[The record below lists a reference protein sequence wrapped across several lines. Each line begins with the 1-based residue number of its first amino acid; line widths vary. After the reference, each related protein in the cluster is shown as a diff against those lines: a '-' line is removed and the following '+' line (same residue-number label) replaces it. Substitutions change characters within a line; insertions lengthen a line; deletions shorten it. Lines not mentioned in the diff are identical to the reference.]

1 MASSLAAI
9 TTGGG
14 GLVSTADSTGNLDL
28 KSGTTTIVALTSTG
42 AAVTGTLTASF
53 GIPSPSSVLIG
64 GKFTVAMAAS
74 ACTIA
79 IKTDAGNDPSAGEP
93 VKLYVRSATA
103 TDGAISLISITAA
116 TSVVIPSTAL
126 MGTTSAVASR
136 IYVGAL
142 NNAGT
147 IELYAIMTLSGTSL
161 YLPPEQALLT
171 TTIMNT
177 ASDSAQIPYST
188 TARSA
193 VGHRVIGY
201 FESTQATAG
210 TWATSATVVQQMGDG
225 VKRTGDTAQV
235 IYSSTSAYASA
246 ATTTPYDNTIPQNTE
261 GNQVMTISITP
272 TSALNLLN
280 IISLDNTS
288 GDTTNSTRVHALFQD
303 STADALAATNQFPGA
318 SNYYMVPTY
327 LYFSMASGTVSLT
340 TFKLRI
346 GGATGTI
353 GFNGSANLG
362 TGLFNGTVNSF
373 MQITEVFI

>member
-1 MASSLAAI
+1 MAASIAAL
-9 TTGGG
+9 TAGGG
-14 GLVSTADSTGNLDL
+14 GLQSTSDASGNLNL
-28 KSGTTTIVALTSTG
+28 VSGTTTIVALTSAG
-42 AAVTGTLTASF
+42 IAVTGTLTASF

-225 VKRTGDTAQV
+225 VKRTGDTVQV
-235 IYSSTSAYASA
+235 FRTSSG
-246 ATTTPYDNTIPQNTE
+246 ATVACATALPGDNTIPQITE
-261 GNQVMTISITP
+261 GDQIFTLTVVPS
-272 TSALNLLN
+272 SALNLLRHRCVTR
-280 IISLDNTS
+280 SDNS
-288 GDTTNSTRVHALFQD
+288 GGGNVTALCLFQD
-303 STADALAATNQFPGA
+303 STANALACQFVGFAFGNGGA
-318 SNYYMVPTY
+318 GVLEYEMVAGTAASTAFKIRLGGAASTTY
-327 LYFSMASGTVSLT
+327 LNGNNAGTS
-340 TFKLRI
+340 FY
-346 GGATGTI
+346 
-353 GFNGSANLG
+353 NG
-362 TGLFNGTVNSF
+362 VQQSF
-373 MQITEVFI
+373 FHLTEVVT